1 MLDLIE
7 HLVKIALV
15 LGVMLGTT
23 AYLIYFERKIAAWI
37 QDRIGPNRVGPLGL
51 LQPIADGLKFLFKE
65 DVTPPGVDRPLF
77 RLAPVVIMIPAL
89 CTIAVVP
96 WGDAIELFGRTI
108 KLQIADVNIGVLYV
122 LSVSSLGVYG
132 IVLGGWASNS
142 KYAFLGGLRS
152 AAQLLS
158 YEIPLA
164 LSLLG
169 VVMLAGS
176 LQLDDI
182 TREQTG
188 TWFGFLPRWNVFIQ
202 PAAFLVF
209 MICSFAENNRLPFDV
224 AEAEQELVAGYH
236 VEYSSM
242 KFAMFFLA
250 EYCNMIVASCLM
262 VVLFFGGW
270 HFPYIAEAGGAN
282 LLGTGLLSGLVKV
295 GVFCGKVAAFLF
307 FYMWVRWTLPRFR
320 FDQLMGLAWKVLVP
334 IALGNL
340 VVVGLAIYWAKGD
353 VGAGKGFPAM
363 LQWLLLTANAAG
375 FFLVLYVLPRAAA
388 VLRGQPTVAAAT
400 VGSAR

>member
-1 MLDLIE
+1 MADLIE

-15 LGVMLGTT
+15 LGVMLLTT
-23 AYLIYFERKIAAWI
+23 AYLIYFERKTAAWI

-51 LQPIADGLKFLFKE
+51 LQPVADGLKFLFKE
-65 DVTPPGVDRPLF
+65 DVTPPGADRPLF

-96 WGDAIELFGRTI
+96 WGDTIELFGRTV
-108 KLQIADVNIGVLYV
+108 KLQIADVDIGVLYV
-122 LSVSSLGVYG
+122 LSIASLGVYG

-158 YEIPLA
+158 YEVPLA

-169 VVMLAGS
+169 VVLLAGS
-176 LQLDDI
+176 LQLDDV
-182 TREQTG
+182 TRDQTG
-188 TWFGFLPRWNVFIQ
+188 TWFGFVPRWNVFVQ
-202 PAAFLVF
+202 PMAFLVF
-209 MICSFAENNRLPFDV
+209 MICALAENNRLPFDV

-250 EYCNMIVASCLM
+250 EYCNMITASCLM

-270 HFPYIAEAGGAN
+270 HLPLVAEAGEAN
-282 LLGTGLLSGLVKV
+282 LLGTGLLAGLVKV
-295 GVFCGKVAAFLF
+295 GVFCGKVAFFLF
-307 FYMWVRWTLPRFR
+307 LYMWIRWTLPRFR
-320 FDQLMGLAWKVLVP
+320 FDQLMSLAWKVLVP
-334 IALGNL
+334 LALANL
-340 VVVGLAIYWAKGD
+340 TVVGLAIYWTRGD
-353 VGAGKGFPAM
+353 VGAGKAVPAT
-363 LQWLLLTANAAG
+363 LQWLLLIANAFG
-375 FFLVLYVLPRAAA
+375 FFLVLYVLPRLTALLRGRGPATTAPAAA
-388 VLRGQPTVAAAT
+388 R
-400 VGSAR
+400 

>member
-1 MLDLIE
+1 MADLIE
-7 HLVKIALV
+7 HLVKISLV

-65 DVTPPGVDRPLF
+65 DVTPPGVDKPLF
-77 RLAPVVIMIPAL
+77 RLAPVVIMVPAL
-89 CTIAVVP
+89 CTIAVIP
-96 WGDAIELFGRTI
+96 WGDAVELFGRTI
-108 KLQIADVNIGVLYV
+108 KLQIADINIGALYI
-122 LSVSSLGVYG
+122 VSIASLGVYG

-152 AAQLLS
+152 AAQLIS
-158 YEIPLA
+158 YEVPLG

-169 VVMLAGS
+169 VVLLAGS
-176 LQLDDI
+176 LRLDDI
-182 TREQTG
+182 TVAQTG
-188 TWFGFLPRWNVFIQ
+188 TWFGFVPRWNVFIQ
-202 PAAFLVF
+202 PMAFLVF
-209 MICSFAENNRLPFDV
+209 MICAFAENNRLPFDV

-250 EYCNMIVASCLM
+250 EYCSMITASCMM

-270 HFPYIAEAGGAN
+270 HFPWIAEPGPAN

-295 GVFCGKVAAFLF
+295 MVFCGKVGFFLF
-307 FYMWVRWTLPRFR
+307 LYMWIRWTLPRFR
-320 FDQLMGLAWKVLVP
+320 FDQLMSLAWKVLVP
-334 IALGNL
+334 MALANIA
-340 VVVGLAIYWAKGD
+340 VVALAIYWAKGD
-353 VGAGKGFPAM
+353 VGVGRAIPAM
-363 LQWLLLTANAAG
+363 VQWTLLFANIIG
-375 FFLVLYVLPRAAA
+375 FALVLYVIPKAAAALRGWRAA
-388 VLRGQPTVAAAT
+388 GAA
-400 VGSAR
+400 R